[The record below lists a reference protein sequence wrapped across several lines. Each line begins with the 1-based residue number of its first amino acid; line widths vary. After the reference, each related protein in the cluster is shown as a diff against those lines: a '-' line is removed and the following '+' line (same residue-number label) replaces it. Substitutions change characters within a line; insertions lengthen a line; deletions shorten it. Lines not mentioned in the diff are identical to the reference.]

1 LINFDETLIENKKIE
16 EMELIKFEN
25 KIVDYKERIHVLED

>member
-1 LINFDETLIENKKIE
+1 MINFDETLIENKKIE